1 VGFDLEELM
10 PYWIYSSESLPNPAL
25 MGKPG
30 YTPDAEY
37 VGHGGFRI
45 GVLEAAKWTQ
55 LPNYIKTLHHKDW
68 LDRKGT
74 EGRVYMD
81 DVIGPIRTK
90 FGGRGV
96 MVFDHDPTPEE
107 KKEAEIKSQE
117 LNLAWRMQCV
127 EWYENQVREKEVT
140 GKGRTT
146 PTPYED
152 ECYTILKLTK
162 PYSVEAMRAQRHP
175 GEAVGEQMVAALE
188 RLLARKEQEAKNEKA
203 SHPKQPAPAG
213 A

>member
-1 VGFDLEELM
+1 MAYF
-10 PYWIYSSESLPNPAL
+10 IYSSETLPNPKL

-30 YTPDAEY
+30 YTPDAERIA
-37 VGHGGFRI
+37 HAGFSI
-45 GVLEAAKWTQ
+45 GQLDAGKWTA
-55 LPNYIKTLHHKDW
+55 LPNYIKTLHHRDW
-68 LDRKGT
+68 LDKRGT

-81 DVIGPIRTK
+81 DVAKAIKSK
-90 FGGRGV
+90 FEGRGV
-96 MVFDHDPTPEE
+96 MILDHEPTDEE
-107 KKEAEIKSQE
+107 KKEVERRSQE

-140 GKGRTT
+140 GKGRTS

-188 RLLARKEQEAKNEKA
+188 RLLERKEKEKTAEKPAKVI
-203 SHPKQPAPAG
+203 
-213 A
+213 